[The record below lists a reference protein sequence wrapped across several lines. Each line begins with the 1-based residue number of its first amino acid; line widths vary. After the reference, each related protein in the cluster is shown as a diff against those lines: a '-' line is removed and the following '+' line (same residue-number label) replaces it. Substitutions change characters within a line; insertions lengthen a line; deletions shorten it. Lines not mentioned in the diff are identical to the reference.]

1 MYFYPVKA
9 FHSIVYILLTSL
21 LLAASACRNDIS
33 EVTALNYKD
42 TFPLE
47 SAENIEMVYSDSAQ
61 IQAVMKSP
69 LANRYAGEDP
79 YLVLPKGVSVVFF
92 DSVLRP
98 RTRLTAG
105 YAIKREKSE
114 LMEARHDVVVINR
127 IGEQLNTEH
136 LVWDQKRKIIYSDV
150 FVKIKRKD
158 EILYGQG
165 MEADE
170 TFDKWIIKKPRGTF
184 YVSMD
189 EQNPDGNVQPIPE
202 STGPAK

>member
-1 MYFYPVKA
+1 MYFYPVKS
-9 FHSIVYILLTSL
+9 FLIILCSLTGL
-21 LLAASACRNDIS
+21 LLGATACRNDIS
-33 EVTALNYKD
+33 EVSALSYKD

-47 SAENIEMVYSDSAQ
+47 SGENVEMVYSDSAQ
-61 IQAVMKSP
+61 IQAIMRSP
-69 LANRYAGEDP
+69 LANRYGGEDP
-79 YLVLPKGVSVVFF
+79 YLVMPKGISVVFF

-98 RTRLTAG
+98 RTKLTAG
-105 YAIKREKSE
+105 YAIKREKSA
-114 LMEARHDVVVINR
+114 LMEARHDVVVVNS

-136 LVWDQKRKIIYSDV
+136 LIWDQTRKIIYSDV

-189 EQNPDGNVQPIPE
+189 EQPSDEAAGKPGE
-202 STGPAK
+202 TTGTSR